1 MSKCLHNLSLGTCHL
16 YIYVSLKWKIKF
28 ERKKNTRW
36 DFTFLSIKQRKQIVN
51 FIYYIWFQ
59 FYTYNISYST
69 REKFI
74 NLSWVGIQWNLV
86 LYSKGSLCC
95 NIWMHRF
102 FFNILNNERYHLRV
116 LKSQNIYL
124 EGIQAWFKL
133 LLLTNIFTY
142 MPSFFFQMQSSCT
155 FYTCMHFLLIISLV
169 IALIPIFH
177 ANYTVHHI
185 KKSMQ
190 SISWIFWLRIKGEV
204 LKDLSEEQIVA
215 WPWSDS
221 TLITW

>member
-1 MSKCLHNLSLGTCHL
+1 MAFNEIL
-16 YIYVSLKWKIKF
+16 YCIQREVFVVIF
-28 ERKKNTRW
+28 ECT
-36 DFTFLSIKQRKQIVN
+36 D
-51 FIYYIWFQ
+51 
-59 FYTYNISYST
+59 
-69 REKFI
+69 
-74 NLSWVGIQWNLV
+74 
-86 LYSKGSLCC
+86 
-95 NIWMHRF
+95 F

-142 MPSFFFQMQSSCT
+142 MPSFFFFQMQSSCT
-155 FYTCMHFLLIISLV
+155 FYTCMQFLLIISMV

-190 SISWIFWLRIKGEV
+190 SISWIFWLRIKGDVQNDLMSRGLTMEIALWLAADRVRWKSLQISCLKHLMVQRV
-204 LKDLSEEQIVA
+204 LREREIQVTHVFFSYISMNQYIYTSMDI
-215 WPWSDS
+215 
-221 TLITW
+221 

>member
-1 MSKCLHNLSLGTCHL
+1 MAFNEIL
-16 YIYVSLKWKIKF
+16 YCIQREVFVVIF
-28 ERKKNTRW
+28 ECT
-36 DFTFLSIKQRKQIVN
+36 D
-51 FIYYIWFQ
+51 
-59 FYTYNISYST
+59 
-69 REKFI
+69 
-74 NLSWVGIQWNLV
+74 
-86 LYSKGSLCC
+86 
-95 NIWMHRF
+95 F

-155 FYTCMHFLLIISLV
+155 FYTRMHFLLIISMV

-177 ANYTVHHI
+177 ALNFTVDHI

-190 SISWIFWLRIKGEV
+190 SISWIFWLRIKGDV
-204 LKDLSEEQIVA
+204 LKDLMSRGLTMEIALWLAADRVRWKSLQISCLKHLMVQRV
-215 WPWSDS
+215 
-221 TLITW
+221 LRERFK